1 MRDMTGPSVSGKL
14 QILVEGLHF
23 EYPGAPAEALSGIDL
38 ELEQGK
44 LYALLGRNGSG
55 KSTLARCMNGVLAP
69 GSGRVMACGLDTSSE
84 AGRRAVPAAVSMVF
98 QNPDTQMVA
107 STVEEEVAFGPE
119 NLGLEP
125 DVIRRRVDGA
135 LELVGI
141 SDLARRQPLRLSQG
155 QKQLVAIA
163 GALAM
168 EPSFLLSDESTSMLD
183 HFARTRVLE
192 LFEQLRSMGI
202 GVVHVTHFLE
212 EAALADEV
220 IVLDAGA
227 VIARGTPAGILA
239 DPSRVRSMGLDPL
252 AVTIVAYELGKLGHV
267 VPEVLDVKELLAWLY
282 A

>member
-1 MRDMTGPSVSGKL
+1 MAGAAERSKL
-14 QILVEGLHF
+14 QILVEELRF
-23 EYPGAPAEALSGIDL
+23 EYPGASAEALSGIDL
-38 ELEQGK
+38 EFQQGM

-69 GSGRVMACGLDTSSE
+69 GSGRVMACGLDTSCE
-84 AGRRAVPAAVSMVF
+84 AGRRAVPATVSMVF

-125 DVIRRRVDGA
+125 DVIRRRVDDA
-135 LELVGI
+135 LGLVGI

-168 EPSFLLSDESTSMLD
+168 EPTFLLSDESTSMLD
-183 HFARTRVLE
+183 YSARTRVLE
-192 LFEQLRSMGI
+192 LFEKLRGMGI

-220 IVLDAGA
+220 IVLDAGT
-227 VIARGTPAGILA
+227 VIARGTPAGILT

-252 AVTIVAYELGKLGHV
+252 AVTVVAYELGKLGHS
-267 VPEVLDVKELLAWLY
+267 VPEILDVKELLAWLY